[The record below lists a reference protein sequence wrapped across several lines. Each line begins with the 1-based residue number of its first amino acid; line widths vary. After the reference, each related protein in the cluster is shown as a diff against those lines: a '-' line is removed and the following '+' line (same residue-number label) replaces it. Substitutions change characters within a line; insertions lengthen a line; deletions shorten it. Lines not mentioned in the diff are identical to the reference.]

1 MLPKLI
7 PGAGTTLGLTVCGV
21 GIGIIIGLL
30 MSLMKM
36 SNNRVLK
43 VIANVYIEAFRGTP
57 LYVQIFLF
65 HYGVASVVGTLF
77 FDGKIQLP
85 DPRHRC
91 CRALDEQRRVCGR
104 NFPRRHPGRG

>member
-1 MLPKLI
+1 MGNFFTNFFEVLPKLI

-65 HYGVASVVGTLF
+65 H
-77 FDGKIQLP
+77 
-85 DPRHRC
+85 
-91 CRALDEQRRVCGR
+91 
-104 NFPRRHPGRG
+104 